1 MQRRVGHNP
10 NPVGINFMAFCVGN
24 IHLSDHQN
32 RYFLRLLYVILFLGL
47 YFLLIGFIYCLSQV
61 EGKTYVG
68 FFFNIQNILT
78 GMQRVL
84 FVNKLLLKVIW

>member
-32 RYFLRLLYVILFLGL
+32 RYFSETTICDSLLRSLFSSYWLYILP
-47 YFLLIGFIYCLSQV
+47 
-61 EGKTYVG
+61 
-68 FFFNIQNILT
+68 
-78 GMQRVL
+78 
-84 FVNKLLLKVIW
+84 